1 MSNSKESIKGL
12 EKGKTS
18 LVSKVSQEIVKYDEE
33 SIITKHDIKF
43 LELYKRL
50 KDKIFEWDGITIK
63 TTKNY
68 VCFYK
73 KKEVSYM

>member
-50 KDKIFEWDGITIK
+50 KDKKSLNGMEY
-63 TTKNY
+63 NH
-68 VCFYK
+68 
-73 KKEVSYM
+73 